1 MSSSREQQRLAA
13 ILAADV
19 VGYSRLMTA
28 DERRTVASLDAARA
42 IFRSE
47 IGSRQGRVVDTAG
60 DSVLAVFE
68 SAAEAV
74 NAALAVRK
82 QLAAHSAAVP
92 EDQRMRFRIGIHLG
106 DLIEKPDGT
115 VYGAGVNLAARLEA
129 LAEPGGI
136 AVSEA
141 VHEVVRGRVVARF
154 EYQGEREV
162 KNIPYPVKTYYC
174 HDDAPVDSEPTGAV
188 PPVAHVLPERPSIA
202 VLPFANMSGDP
213 GQEYFADGMVEDITT
228 ALSRFKELFVIARNS
243 SFVYKGRA
251 VDIQQVARELGVRYL
266 LEGSVQKAGNR
277 VRITGQ
283 LIDAATRAHLWADHF
298 DGALEDVFTLQDRIT
313 ESVIGAL
320 LPTLRRAEIER
331 ARRKPPASL
340 DAYDY
345 LLRALPAVIA
355 NTPAEAA
362 VAIALLRKA
371 LHLTPDYAYAHALI
385 ALAYARIFHSAAGS
399 EREEMRAQ
407 AVSHARRAV
416 ALGED
421 DSAVLAPAAFVLL
434 WARDQGRVTDE
445 EVEAE
450 AYPVLDKAVV
460 LNVNSAAALA
470 YRALSRAIQ
479 GEAQPAIEDAIRALR
494 LSPLDPANYLPHT
507 AIVIART
514 GLREYDEAA
523 RQARHVIEINPRY
536 PMGYA
541 WLIVAECARG
551 NATEAERQLKR
562 LAEILPGFEPGTL
575 ARLFN
580 VYPDPLRANSVA
592 ILRNAGLV
600 SAAS

>member
-19 VGYSRLMTA
+19 VGYSRLMAA

-47 IGSRQGRVVDTAG
+47 IEARRGRVVDTAG

-74 NAALAVRK
+74 NAALAVQK
-82 QLAAHSAAVP
+82 QLTAHAAVP
-92 EDQRMRFRIGIHLG
+92 EDRRMRFRIGIHLG
-106 DLIEKPDGT
+106 DVIEKPDGT

-154 EYQGEREV
+154 ENQGDKAV
-162 KNIPYPVKTYYC
+162 KNIPYPVRTYYVN
-174 HDDAPVDSEPTGAV
+174 DDAAVDPGPTGGGVEARH
-188 PPVAHVLPERPSIA
+188 ALPEKPSIA

-251 VDIQQVARELGVRYL
+251 VDIQQVARALGVRYL
-266 LEGSVQKAGNR
+266 LEGSVRKVGNR
-277 VRITGQ
+277 VRITGK

-298 DGALEDVFTLQDRIT
+298 DGALEDVFALQDRIT

-331 ARRKPPASL
+331 ARRKLPASL

-355 NTPAEAA
+355 NTPTEAR
-362 VAIALLRKA
+362 VAIPLLREA
-371 LHLTPDYAYAHALI
+371 LHLAPDYAYAHALI

-399 EREEMRAQ
+399 EREEMRVQ

-445 EVEAE
+445 EVNAE
-450 AYPVLDKAVV
+450 AYPILDKAVA
-460 LNVNSAAALA
+460 LNANSAAALA
-470 YRALSRAIQ
+470 YRALARAIQ
-479 GEAQPAIEDAIRALR
+479 GEAEAAIEDANRALR
-494 LSPLDPANYLPHT
+494 LSPLDPANYLPHM
-507 AIVIART
+507 AIAIARI
-514 GLREYDEAA
+514 GLRDYDEAVNH
-523 RQARHVIEINPRY
+523 ARHVIEINPHY
-536 PMGYA
+536 SMGYA

-551 NATEAERQLKR
+551 NAAEAERQVKR
-562 LAEILPGFEPGTL
+562 LAEILPGFEPGKL
-575 ARLFN
+575 ASLFD
-580 VYPDPLRANSVA
+580 VYSDPLRANSLA
-592 ILRNAGLV
+592 ILQNAGLV